1 MNLVRIGQ
9 VILIL
14 DQVTY
19 IKDMG
24 MGSLMV
30 EFPGGTC
37 LDIAG
42 QADVLRTFLMS
53 VVADPAPA
61 PAPTPMA

>member
-9 VILIL
+9 VILNL

-30 EFPGGTC
+30 EFPGGKC
-37 LDIAG
+37 LDLAG
-42 QADVLRTFLMS
+42 QADVFRTWLNTH
-53 VVADPAPA
+53 ATDPAKTPTPAPA
-61 PAPTPMA
+61 S